1 MRFLIATTVL
11 LAVAATASAAAQN
24 ASSVTV
30 NPMGAQVLYDP
41 GTGQERVVPPLLM
54 PGDNE
59 PIRLRPP
66 RKHVR
71 QARPAVQ
78 AEAAA
83 PETAPAPVRKPR
95 HRVAATPP
103 PAAAPQPV
111 QQGAPASG
119 LSDLAELATQ
129 PPVPAAPPQASPP
142 PHRRAE
148 APKPE
153 APRPEAP
160 GAAAVPRAEKP
171 APRNPVTETRPSK
184 PRLAAGL
191 KRDSIVFT
199 AGATDPSGSAVSAL
213 RSLAGSLIQALSD
226 GSARV
231 QLMAYA
237 GMKGEKTSDTRR
249 LSLKRALIVR
259 QLLIDDGVPAERI
272 DVLAVGGAEDDGPL
286 DRVDV
291 IVKN

>member
-1 MRFLIATTVL
+1 MRSLLAPTVL
-11 LAVAATASAAAQN
+11 LAIAATASAAAQN

-54 PGDNE
+54 PGDDE

-66 RKHVR
+66 KKHVH

-83 PETAPAPVRKPR
+83 PETAPRTVRKPR
-95 HRVAATPP
+95 HRMAAAPP

-111 QQGAPASG
+111 QQGTPASG
-119 LSDLAELATQ
+119 LSDLAELVSQ
-129 PPVPAAPPQASPP
+129 PPVQAAPPPR
-142 PHRRAE
+142 RRAE
-148 APKPE
+148 TPKPE
-153 APRPEAP
+153 APRAEAP
-160 GAAAVPRAEKP
+160 RPEAVPRAEKP
-171 APRNPVTETRPSK
+171 APRSPAEETRPAK

-199 AGATDPSGSAVSAL
+199 AGATDPSTSAVSSL
-213 RSLAGSLIQALSD
+213 RALAGSLISALSD

-272 DVLAVGGAEDDGPL
+272 DVLALGGAEDDGPL